1 MSQRY
6 EVRISGTG
14 GQGVVLAAIIMAEAA
29 AAGRKGQKVVQTV
42 HYGPQV
48 RGGLS
53 NAELVISNKDIDYP
67 LPIGLDLV
75 IPFTE
80 QAMDESA
87 PLMKENCVIIY
98 DPALVPKVRE
108 GWAAPIPLTQLAIDT
123 TGRKQMANIVSLGA
137 ALVFCPHLNAAGF
150 TFALQARA
158 PQGLAEAFSKAAAV
172 GEKAARKIKGH
183 LRFAATPSP
192 ED

>member
-6 EVRISGTG
+6 EVRFSGRG
-14 GQGVVLAAIIMAEAA
+14 GQGVVLAAIVMAEAA
-29 AAGRKGQKVVQTV
+29 AASKKGQKVVQTV

-53 NAELVISNKDIDYP
+53 NAELIISNEDIDYP
-67 LPIGLDLV
+67 LPMGLDLL

-80 QAMDESA
+80 QSMEESA
-87 PLMKENCVIIY
+87 QSMKETGIILY
-98 DPALVPKVRE
+98 DPLLVAKVRQ
-108 GWAAPIPLTQLAIDT
+108 GWAAPILMTDLAIDT
-123 TGRKQMANIVSLGA
+123 TGRKQMANIVALGA
-137 ALVFCPHLNAAGF
+137 ASVFCPYLNQAGV
-150 TFALQARA
+150 TFALKARA
-158 PQGLAEAFSKAAAV
+158 PEGLGEAFSKAAAA

-183 LRFAATPSP
+183 LHFEATPSP